1 MSRSEF
7 RRSRPFANVLAKC
20 SLRCSSPIGLFLN
33 IRKCMILFLHVVPY
47 QSYTAAARLNRRG
60 SATAMTTLS
69 NGSWFAAPYLTR
81 HGEID
86 PGLRQRHQLILNQ
99 KRYDRILRDAWLMVN
114 ATVWSTI
121 ARKLEGEV
129 NGGGW
134 ESI

>member
-1 MSRSEF
+1 
-7 RRSRPFANVLAKC
+7 
-20 SLRCSSPIGLFLN
+20 
-33 IRKCMILFLHVVPY
+33 MILLLHVVPY

-60 SATAMTTLS
+60 SAAAMTTPS

>member
-1 MSRSEF
+1 MLRSTHPQDLILI
-7 RRSRPFANVLAKC
+7 RITNPIT
-20 SLRCSSPIGLFLN
+20 RCSSPIGLFLN
-33 IRKCMILFLHVVPY
+33 IRKCMILFLHVPSQMY
-47 QSYTAAARLNRRG
+47 INAPRLNRRG
-60 SATAMTTLS
+60 STTAITTIS
-69 NGSWFAAPYLTR
+69 NGSWFAAPYLTK

>member
-1 MSRSEF
+1 
-7 RRSRPFANVLAKC
+7 
-20 SLRCSSPIGLFLN
+20 
-33 IRKCMILFLHVVPY
+33 MILFLHVVPSQTY
-47 QSYTAAARLNRRG
+47 ITTARLHSRSSPAG
-60 SATAMTTLS
+60 MSTIS
-69 NGSWFAAPYLTR
+69 NGSWFAAPYLTK

-99 KRYDRILRDAWLMVN
+99 KRYDRLLRDAWLMVN
-114 ATVWSTI
+114 ATIWSTI

>member
-1 MSRSEF
+1 
-7 RRSRPFANVLAKC
+7 
-20 SLRCSSPIGLFLN
+20 
-33 IRKCMILFLHVVPY
+33 
-47 QSYTAAARLNRRG
+47 
-60 SATAMTTLS
+60 
-69 NGSWFAAPYLTR
+69 
-81 HGEID
+81 
-86 PGLRQRHQLILNQ
+86 LNQ

>member
-1 MSRSEF
+1 
-7 RRSRPFANVLAKC
+7 
-20 SLRCSSPIGLFLN
+20 
-33 IRKCMILFLHVVPY
+33 MILFLHVVPS
-47 QSYTAAARLNRRG
+47 QSYITAARLNPRS
-60 SATAMTTLS
+60 SATAMTTIS
-69 NGSWFAAPYLTR
+69 NGSWFAAPYLTK

-114 ATVWSTI
+114 ATIWSTI

>member
-1 MSRSEF
+1 
-7 RRSRPFANVLAKC
+7 
-20 SLRCSSPIGLFLN
+20 
-33 IRKCMILFLHVVPY
+33 MILFLHVVP
-47 QSYTAAARLNRRG
+47 SPSAVTAATSAERRYSRV
-60 SATAMTTLS
+60 SASGAAVTMS
-69 NGSWFAAPYLTR
+69 NGSWFAAPYLTK

-99 KRYDRILRDAWLMVN
+99 QRYDRILRDAWLMVN

>member
-1 MSRSEF
+1 
-7 RRSRPFANVLAKC
+7 
-20 SLRCSSPIGLFLN
+20 
-33 IRKCMILFLHVVPY
+33 MILFLHVVPS
-47 QSYTAAARLNRRG
+47 QSYITAARLNPR
-60 SATAMTTLS
+60 SSVMTTTTFS
-69 NGSWFAAPYLTR
+69 NGSWFAAPYLTK

-99 KRYDRILRDAWLMVN
+99 KRYDRILRDAWLMIN
-114 ATVWSTI
+114 ASIWSTI